1 LSVVDIVGVERI
13 GPYELGPLLGK
24 GADGSVYR
32 ATHHALGTPAAVK
45 LLHATA
51 TDPVARSRFLR
62 EARASRRIKG
72 EHVGRV
78 LDAGTEGE
86 LLYIA
91 MELIQGETLRT
102 EIARRAPLPVPA
114 AIELALQLCVGVAEI
129 HSAGWI
135 HRDLKP
141 SNVLIENLS
150 GDVRRVRIVDFGIV
164 RESKPVDDTQ
174 TATVAGSPH
183 YMAPE
188 QIINPRAVEI
198 RTDVWAFG
206 VILYEMLT
214 GRLPFEAA
222 SSDEYL
228 AAVALDPP
236 VSVDEHR
243 PGLHPAVRELLHLC
257 LSKGVE
263 KRPADM
269 AAVATH
275 LVTARPSLAAFV
287 ERVQSIL
294 GRRRPPP
301 MPETP
306 SGRIPGAPA
315 LLTKQAL
322 LDAFGPEVHA
332 QALDRLTDDERE
344 ELEQLTD
351 LGWVRST
358 TTSAVV
364 NATATLVGMDAELL
378 SDQIARQGS
387 ELAFRGIWRPFGS
400 DVSDEALARR
410 CSVVYA
416 KSRSPGTLEGRLVEA
431 GKMEAVLDGWPD
443 ARDRD
448 LRHIAIALEVVAG
461 LAGREDI
468 RCIWK
473 RTDEGAR
480 YECTWSDRHHG

>member
-1 LSVVDIVGVERI
+1 VADLVGVERI

-91 MELIQGETLRT
+91 MELIQGDTLRA
-102 EIARRAPLPVPA
+102 EIARRAPMPVPA
-114 AIELALQLCVGVAEI
+114 AVELALQLCLGVAEI

-141 SNVLIENLS
+141 SNVLIEDLS

-164 RESKPVDDTQ
+164 RESQPIDHSAQ
-174 TATVAGSPH
+174 SSLIAGSPH

-188 QIINPRAVEI
+188 QIVNPRAVEI
-198 RTDVWAFG
+198 RTDVWSFG
-206 VILYEMLT
+206 VIFYEMLT
-214 GRLPFEAA
+214 GQLPFQAQ

-228 AAVALDPP
+228 ASVALDPP
-236 VSVDEHR
+236 ISVEEHR
-243 PGLHPAVRELLHLC
+243 PGLHPSLRELLTLC
-257 LSKGVE
+257 LSKNVE

-275 LVTARPSLAAFV
+275 LVTARPSLATFV

-315 LLTKQAL
+315 LVTKQAL
-322 LDAFGPEVHA
+322 LDAFGPDVHA
-332 QALDRLTDDERE
+332 RALDALTDDERE
-344 ELEQLTD
+344 ELEGLTD

-364 NATATLVGMDAELL
+364 NATASLVGMDAELL

-387 ELAFRGIWRPFGS
+387 EQAFRGIWQPFGR

-416 KSRSPGTLEGRLVEA
+416 KSRSQGTLEGRLLAA
-431 GKMEAVLDGWPD
+431 GRMEAILEGWTD
-443 ARDRD
+443 ARERD

-468 RCIWK
+468 RCTWL
-473 RTDEGAR
+473 RTDSGAR
-480 YECTWSDRHHG
+480 YECTWSEGNHG